1 MFAEKDWSRSKE
13 IKTAVI
19 LILIYF
25 VFGVVQFIYSGVVI
39 FPFLLNVLLVAFYS
53 VWMLIMAWRD
63 FSRIDL
69 PLLMISVFALLNIA
83 SDQWIL
89 SFFLDAES
97 LYAWFS
103 GTSIELL
110 RLIGFVILII
120 SLVHQGIRFTGKQTV
135 VAGGYYLIALAV
147 LLNTFTSIYW
157 LEQVFMAFAFF
168 FMLLAN
174 IIIIRKLPAIPSIRY
189 NLVWILMTAL
199 ELSITL
205 TEWLN

>member
-13 IKTAVI
+13 IKTAAI

-157 LEQVFMAFAFF
+157 LEQVFMTFAFF
-168 FMLLAN
+168 FMLFAN